1 MIGEHMYIST
11 KIAGDIAITAA
22 EGGIGYWSQIEV
34 YRPSRWDG
42 QPFTRRAEVFYRLR
56 EWNDEADA
64 WTGTKH
70 VVTTDV
76 IQRGV
81 NLLNTGRFG
90 TPFGY
95 DPTEPEY
102 MDADAA
108 DMVIQLG
115 LFGKVVYG

>member
-81 NLLNTGRFG
+81 NLLN
-90 TPFGY
+90 
-95 DPTEPEY
+95 PTEPEY